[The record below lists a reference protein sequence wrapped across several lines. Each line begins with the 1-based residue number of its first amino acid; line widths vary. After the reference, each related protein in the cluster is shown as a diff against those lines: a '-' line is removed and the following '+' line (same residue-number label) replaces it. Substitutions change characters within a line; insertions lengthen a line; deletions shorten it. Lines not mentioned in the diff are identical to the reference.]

1 MALISLSE
9 AKEYLRVDT
18 DDEDTTIGYL
28 LKEAEVLVRNVSR
41 LGADRWNRVQADPS
55 QDDDAELIE
64 LRDIIRGA
72 ELYTLGYLCEHRD
85 EADHHDL
92 TITLRNLLFAV
103 REGII

>member
-41 LGADRWNRVQADPS
+41 LRADRWSRVQADPS
-55 QDDDAELIE
+55 QDDDAELIA

-72 ELYTLGYLCEHRD
+72 ELYTLGYLYEHRD